1 MAEKELRLNCS
12 LRRTA
17 FLMDNIP
24 EARQDYLYLIL
35 SYWQVFDGINIPED
49 VVKEIV
55 AKATQPETISR
66 SRRKALEQL
75 RYKQFLEL
83 QRMAKE
89 KEKAEAPKN

>member
-1 MAEKELRLNCS
+1 MADLKLDCS

-24 EARQDYLYLIL
+24 QTRHNYLHLIL
-35 SYWQVFDGINIPED
+35 SYWQVFDGIEIPEET
-49 VVKEIV
+49 VKQIV

-75 RYKQFLEL
+75 RYRQYLEL
-83 QRMAKE
+83 HRMAKE
-89 KEKAEAPKN
+89 LEKAEAPKE